1 MLNTVIQKH
10 IYIYIYTQCIYR
22 YYIYT
27 SYLSL
32 LQKTVST
39 SHALPSRHLHHCPN
53 LPLGTSQFA
62 ELNGSA

>member
-10 IYIYIYTQCIYR
+10 IYIYIHSVYID
-22 YYIYT
+22 IYT